1 MWHKDQVILSFA
13 ADLDK
18 EGVKN
23 KWSPNRWK
31 VLILMGMW
39 EKKKMQYQSVSL
51 SANIDRIPVFIS
63 C

>member
-39 EKKKMQYQSVSL
+39 GKKMQYQSVSL